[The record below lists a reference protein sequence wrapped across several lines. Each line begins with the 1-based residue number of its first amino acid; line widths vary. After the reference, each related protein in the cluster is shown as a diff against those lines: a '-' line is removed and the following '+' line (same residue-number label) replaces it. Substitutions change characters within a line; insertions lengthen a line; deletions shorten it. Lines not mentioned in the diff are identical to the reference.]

1 MHILG
6 VKPGSNLCPYNYA
19 ELKSK
24 ILVLRK
30 SNRKNG
36 LVSPF
41 GLTVSFFFFFAP
53 SFVEGEWIKGH
64 DVLLLLFLGQNIFKS
79 LLKAQP

>member
-30 SNRKNG
+30 SNQKNG

-41 GLTVSFFFFFAP
+41 GLTVFFFFAP
-53 SFVEGEWIKGH
+53 SFVEGAWIKGH

>member
-30 SNRKNG
+30 SNQKNG
-36 LVSPF
+36 LVGPF
-41 GLTVSFFFFFAP
+41 GLTVFFFFAL
-53 SFVEGEWIKGH
+53 SFVEGAWIKGH